1 MIVLFDTPAERK
13 SDGSRGL
20 EAFEMKWR
28 KYGKPEISAEGS
40 FLEISW
46 LVKISIPNSETTD
59 YE

>member
-1 MIVLFDTPAERK
+1 
-13 SDGSRGL
+13 
-20 EAFEMKWR
+20 MKWR
-28 KYGKPEISAEGS
+28 KYGKPKISEGS